1 MSPELSNEGA
11 FSFEMVHGTSVPM
24 VCSLLLL
31 NGSPWFEGPLSP
43 TNTYEKEEP
52 VVRDV
57 TQLTERLPSDHKALA
72 SVSSAAGQHICDSS
86 TCGGGKRRRE
96 LKELSSSDP
105 R

>member
-1 MSPELSNEGA
+1 MSPELSNEG
-11 FSFEMVHGTSVPM
+11 SFEMAHGASVPM

-57 TQLTERLPSDHKALA
+57 TQLTESLPSDHKALA
-72 SVSSAAGQHICDSS
+72 SVSSAAGQHICDPS
-86 TCGGGKRRRE
+86 TCGGGKRKRE